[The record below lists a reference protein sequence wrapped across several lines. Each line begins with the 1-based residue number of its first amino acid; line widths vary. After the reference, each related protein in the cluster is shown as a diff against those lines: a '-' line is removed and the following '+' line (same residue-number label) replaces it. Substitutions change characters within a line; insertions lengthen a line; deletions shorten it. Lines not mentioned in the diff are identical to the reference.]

1 MTHRFLLFS
10 EEQANFVM
18 EIMALPSTT
27 FHELHTLI
35 MDSCGYSESG
45 NHLFLICNEEWKVKQ
60 KIHLNDVASM
70 DYDEDIFLMESSILE
85 DFIEEEGQHMA
96 YIYEPSTK
104 KKFLIELVEN
114 IFGEK
119 AEKAFIRRQKG
130 TVPTQFNE
138 EPIIPTQ
145 PEASPATTSTD
156 EQASEDAY
164 TDDSFNED
172 EIDME
177 GFEVTEM

>member
-10 EEQANFVM
+10 EEEPNFVM
-18 EIMALPSTT
+18 EIMATPSTT

-35 MDSCGYSESG
+35 HKTCGYQEHG
-45 NHLFLICNEEWKVKQ
+45 DHLFLICNEDWKVKE

-70 DYDEDIFLMESSILE
+70 DYDEDINLMRTTTLE

-96 YIYEPSTK
+96 YIYETFSK

-119 AEKAFIRRQKG
+119 AEKAFVRRQKG
-130 TVPTQFNE
+130 SAPAQFDE
-138 EPIIPTQ
+138 DDTTTTAATTATIP
-145 PEASPATTSTD
+145 PATE
-156 EQASEDAY
+156 EQAEDDPYA
-164 TDDSFNED
+164 DDSFAED

>member
-1 MTHRFLLFS
+1 MTHRFLIFS

-18 EIMALPSTT
+18 EIMAPPSTT

-35 MDSCGYSESG
+35 MDSCGYFESG

-96 YIYEPSTK
+96 YIYEPGTK

-130 TVPTQFNE
+130 TAPAQFNE
-138 EPIIPTQ
+138 EPILPAQT
-145 PEASPATTSTD
+145 EVAPATTNND

-164 TDDSFNED
+164 IDDSFNED

>member
-10 EEQANFVM
+10 EEEANFVM
-18 EIMALPSTT
+18 EIMAPPSTT
-27 FHELHTLI
+27 FLELHTLI
-35 MDSCGYSESG
+35 HKSCSYDVEG
-45 NHLFLICNEEWKVKQ
+45 NHLFLICNEDWKVKE

-70 DYDEDIFLMESSILE
+70 DYDEDIFLMKDSILE

-96 YIYEPSTK
+96 YIYETGAK
-104 KKFLIELVEN
+104 KKLLIELVEN

-119 AEKAFIRRQKG
+119 AEKAFVSRQKG
-130 TVPTQFNE
+130 TPPVQFEETPARQTPSEATSTPT
-138 EPIIPTQ
+138 T
-145 PEASPATTSTD
+145 TD
-156 EQASEDAY
+156 EQTGDDPY

>member
-10 EEQANFVM
+10 EEEANFVM
-18 EIMALPSTT
+18 EIMAPPSTT

-45 NHLFLICNEEWKVKQ
+45 NHLFLICNENWKVKE
-60 KIHLNDVASM
+60 KIHLKDVVSM
-70 DYDEDIFLMESSILE
+70 DYDEDIFLMESSALE

-96 YIYEPSTK
+96 YIYEAGAK

-119 AEKAFIRRQKG
+119 ADKAFVSRQKG
-130 TVPTQFNE
+130 IPPLQFDEPTVLPLQ
-138 EPIIPTQ
+138 
-145 PEASPATTSTD
+145 PATVAAPAAPE
-156 EQASEDAY
+156 EQPNEDPY
-164 TDDSFNED
+164 TEDSFNED